1 MKVAINCRNLTA
13 PKLEGF
19 GNYTFEIVS
28 RWIESHPEVEFLLI
42 YDRKP
47 QHFLPRLQNVK
58 ECVIPPATRH
68 PILYFIWFEFQL
80 TRLLRREKV
89 DLFFSPDGYSSLGSK
104 VKKVITIHDLNFEHN
119 PKDLPFV
126 VRNYLRCFFPKFA
139 RKADHILT
147 VSAYSKNDIVKAY
160 AIDPSKISVVY
171 NAPNPIYAPVS
182 ESEKQAVR
190 IEYTKGKPFFL
201 FVGSLHPRKNVQR
214 LLEAFSMLD
223 NPPADLVIV
232 GKKMWKNTDIQL
244 PEKNQ
249 AQVHFVGYLDKEKLA
264 KVMGSALALTYVPY
278 FEGFGIPM
286 VEAMACGTPLI
297 AANATCLPEIAG
309 DAALYCD
316 PFSIKDIHAAMEQ
329 LLNDGELRETLK
341 QKGLERVKNFSWD
354 KAAKEAWE
362 KLQTVF

>member
-1 MKVAINCRNLTA
+1 MKIAINCRNLTA

-47 QHFLPRLQNVK
+47 KHILPKLAHVK
-58 ECVIPPATRH
+58 ECIIPPATRH
-68 PILYFIWFEFQL
+68 PILYVLWFEFQL
-80 TRLLRREKV
+80 TRLLRREKADV
-89 DLFFSPDGYSSLGSK
+89 FFSPDGYSSLRAK
-104 VKKVITIHDLNFEHN
+104 VKKVITLHDLNFEHN
-119 PKDLPFV
+119 PKDLPFL
-126 VRNYLRCFFPKFA
+126 VRHYLRWFFPKFA
-139 RKADHILT
+139 RNAQHILT
-147 VSAYSKNDIVKAY
+147 VSAYSKMDIAKLY
-160 AIDPSKISVVY
+160 GIDPSKISVIY
-171 NAPNPIYAPVS
+171 NAPNLLYTPVS
-182 ESEKQAVR
+182 DTEKENVR
-190 IEYTKGKPFFL
+190 AEFAGGRPYFL

-214 LLEAFSMLD
+214 LLTAFSLLD
-223 NPPADLVIV
+223 NPAVDLVIV
-232 GKKMWKNTDIQL
+232 GKKMWKNSGIVL
-244 PEKNQ
+244 PEQNQ
-249 AQVHFVGYLDKEKLA
+249 EKVHFVGYLAKEKLA

-341 QKGLERVKNFSWD
+341 QKGLERVKLFSWD
-354 KAAKEAWE
+354 HSANEAWE
-362 KLQTVF
+362 KLMSVC

>member
-1 MKVAINCRNLTA
+1 
-13 PKLEGF
+13 
-19 GNYTFEIVS
+19 
-28 RWIESHPEVEFLLI
+28 
-42 YDRKP
+42 
-47 QHFLPRLQNVK
+47 
-58 ECVIPPATRH
+58 
-68 PILYFIWFEFQL
+68 
-80 TRLLRREKV
+80 
-89 DLFFSPDGYSSLGSK
+89 
-104 VKKVITIHDLNFEHN
+104 
-119 PKDLPFV
+119 
-126 VRNYLRCFFPKFA
+126 
-139 RKADHILT
+139 
-147 VSAYSKNDIVKAY
+147 
-160 AIDPSKISVVY
+160 
-171 NAPNPIYAPVS
+171 
-182 ESEKQAVR
+182 
-190 IEYTKGKPFFL
+190 
-201 FVGSLHPRKNVQR
+201 
-214 LLEAFSMLD
+214 MLD

-244 PEKNQ
+244 PERNQ

-341 QKGLERVKNFSWD
+341 QEGLERVKNFSWD